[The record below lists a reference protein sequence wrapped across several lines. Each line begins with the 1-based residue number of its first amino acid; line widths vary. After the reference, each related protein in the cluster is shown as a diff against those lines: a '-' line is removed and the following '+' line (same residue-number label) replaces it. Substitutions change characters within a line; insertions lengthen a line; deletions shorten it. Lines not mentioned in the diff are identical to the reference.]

1 MNEQLFSVW
10 DELRIVKVLL
20 ALVYSVFYHVLT
32 LISRFVFPTFVTS
45 GYSDVGD
52 MMMVTDKM
60 FGRIIMLMT
69 FSNQHLISVTN
80 IVAVPYLVLLKQN

>member
-10 DELRIVKVLL
+10 DGLRIVKVLL

-32 LISRFVFPTFVTS
+32 LISRFVFPTFVTL

-52 MMMVTDKM
+52 MMVVTDKM

-69 FSNQHLISVTN
+69 FSLILVTF
-80 IVAVPYLVLLKQN
+80 LL